1 MSIENYEK
9 MIEINETDMA
19 IREAELEYEA
29 GAKLMDARETLNSL
43 RRKRFLK

>member
-9 MIEINETDMA
+9 MLEINETDMA

-29 GAKLMDARETLNSL
+29 GAKLMDTRETLNSL
-43 RRKRFLK
+43 RMKMFIK